1 MHKRC
6 FVIVT
11 MRQPLGFINLVL
23 PATWSRAVAVRLIDQ
38 KRMMPSAHRDEFLR
52 AYAQISECSI
62 LESSST
68 PARAVRSL
76 ITIICTTIHIHI
88 LSLLYYL
95 ITIDGSLQGHN
106 NYKFHDF
113 KEYKLFLERGM
124 QMTPLIDVC
133 SSTKP

>member
-38 KRMMPSAHRDEFLR
+38 KRMVPSAHRDEFLR
-52 AYAQISECSI
+52 AYAQILECSI

-68 PARAVRSL
+68 PARAVKSL
-76 ITIICTTIHIHI
+76 ITIICTT
-88 LSLLYYL
+88 YPYL
-95 ITIDGSLQGHN
+95 TASV
-106 NYKFHDF
+106 
-113 KEYKLFLERGM
+113 LFDYDRW
-124 QMTPLIDVC
+124 IFA
-133 SSTKP
+133 SA